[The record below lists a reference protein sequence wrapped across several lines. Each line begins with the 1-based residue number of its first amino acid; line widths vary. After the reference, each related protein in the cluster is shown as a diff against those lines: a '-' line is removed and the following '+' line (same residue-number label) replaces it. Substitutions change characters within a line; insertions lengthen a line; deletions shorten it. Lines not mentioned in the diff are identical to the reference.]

1 MTINTQNRNPG
12 EVLNDLLDVATGE
25 ETPTLQ
31 VNIGI
36 QNMVALIVGI
46 FIVLLLALLL
56 NTYFAQRVLA

>member
-36 QNMVALIVGI
+36 QNLTLLVTSLFFAS
-46 FIVLLLALLL
+46 LLALML
-56 NTYFAQRVLA
+56 NTYFALRVLA